1 MNKKFKII
9 IAAIL
14 ILQIILPAGML
25 GYHYSA
31 HKDALTKSPEFKFKL
46 EYLDIYEI
54 FDVGNGNEK
63 LSFEVQDVYTYYQ
76 SEMAVKVGEDG
87 FAYLTDAENK
97 IFNKHWFTFKYYSNN
112 SYHTS
117 NDYDYVEGINPA
129 DIIYRVNALY
139 SKDVPKPEG
148 FYMTAKVYK
157 GIFIPTAIYLDGNK
171 VIVFKNELS

>member
-14 ILQIILPAGML
+14 ILQIIMPAAML

-54 FDVGNGNEK
+54 FDVGNGSEK

-129 DIIYRVNALY
+129 DVIYRVNALY

>member
-31 HKDALTKSPEFKFKL
+31 HKDAMTKSPEFNFKL

-54 FDVGNGNEK
+54 YDDGNGSEK
-63 LSFEVQDVYTYYQ
+63 LSFEVQEVYDYYQ
-76 SEMAVKVGEDG
+76 SEMAVEVGDDG
-87 FAYLTDAENK
+87 FAYLTDATNK
-97 IFNKHWFTFKYYSNN
+97 ILNKHWFTFKYYSNN

-117 NDYDYVEGINPA
+117 DDYDYVEGINPA

-139 SKDVPKPEG
+139 SKDVPKPDG

-157 GIFIPTAIYLDGNK
+157 GIFIPTAIYLDGTK
-171 VIVFKNELS
+171 VIVFKNELG

>member
-31 HKDALTKSPEFKFKL
+31 HKDALTKSPEFKL
-46 EYLDIYEI
+46 YLDYLDIYEI
-54 FDVGNGNEK
+54 HDDGNGSEK

-117 NDYDYVEGINPA
+117 NDYEYVEGINPA